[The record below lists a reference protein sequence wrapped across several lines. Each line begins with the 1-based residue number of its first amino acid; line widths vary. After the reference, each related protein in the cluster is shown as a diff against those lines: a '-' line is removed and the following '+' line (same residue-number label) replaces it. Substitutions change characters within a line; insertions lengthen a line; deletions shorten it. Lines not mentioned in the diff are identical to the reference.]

1 MNTKEIVKKL
11 GINAKKA
18 ASKLSN
24 TNSKIKNLAL
34 ENLKKELDLNINEII
49 EVNKKDIENANLLKL
64 SSAMIDRLTLTKDR
78 IQGIIKSLDDIVNL
92 NDPIGKVLS
101 EWDRPNGLHIKK
113 VSVPLG
119 VIGLI
124 YESRPNVTV
133 DASAISIK
141 AGNSVILRGGK
152 DSFFSSKKLT
162 EIINKAFVDSGLPEN
177 SVQMVPIPERE
188 AVNEML
194 KIEPD

>member
-78 IQGIIKSLDDIVNL
+78 LL
-92 NDPIGKVLS
+92 MHKVLKF
-101 EWDRPNGLHIKK
+101 EK
-113 VSVPLG
+113 
-119 VIGLI
+119 
-124 YESRPNVTV
+124 TV
-133 DASAISIK
+133 
-141 AGNSVILRGGK
+141 
-152 DSFFSSKKLT
+152 
-162 EIINKAFVDSGLPEN
+162 KAFLN
-177 SVQMVPIPERE
+177 
-188 AVNEML
+188 
-194 KIEPD
+194 